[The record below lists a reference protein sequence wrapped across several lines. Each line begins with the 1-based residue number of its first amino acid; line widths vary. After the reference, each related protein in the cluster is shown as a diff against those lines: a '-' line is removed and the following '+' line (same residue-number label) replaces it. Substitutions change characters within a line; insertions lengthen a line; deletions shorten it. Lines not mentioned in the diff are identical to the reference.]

1 MKSRF
6 YGQDDEQCG
15 VEELALQ
22 FYAGEGGGWQG
33 VHSESGIWL
42 TIYGLLMWD
51 SIFLDIPNTFRT
63 RFQVLKPCRFLLLFV
78 PGSYVNRTHNFI

>member
-22 FYAGEGGGWQG
+22 FYAEGGGWQG
-33 VHSESGIWL
+33 VHTESGIWL

-51 SIFLDIPNTFRT
+51 IIFSDVPDAFRT
-63 RFQVLKPCRFLLLFV
+63 RFQV
-78 PGSYVNRTHNFI
+78 